1 MTPTACWTIGPD
13 ETWHMDDM
21 AIDCGSGAHVGFMVF
36 AVVCIVAYPIGIPLF
51 FLFLLYRNEKESN
64 AVHPEENT
72 DTETEMETKT
82 KTKTKTK
89 TSSAYDFLKKDY
101 KPEFYYY
108 ECVTL
113 CEKLLL
119 TGLLVF
125 IDQGSIFQCFAG
137 QCIACAFLA
146 MQLKF
151 WPYADHTDNVLKVRR
166 ACTYSVSGFQWHV

>member
-1 MTPTACWTIGPD
+1 MNGFTAGGCSKQT
-13 ETWHMDDM
+13 
-21 AIDCGSGAHVGFMVF
+21 
-36 AVVCIVAYPIGIPLF
+36 
-51 FLFLLYRNEKESN
+51 K
-64 AVHPEENT
+64 
-72 DTETEMETKT
+72 TETKTET

-89 TSSAYDFLKKDY
+89 TSSEYDFLKKDY
-101 KPEFYYY
+101 KPEFYYF

-146 MQLKF
+146 VQLKF
-151 WPYADHTDNVLKVRR
+151 WPYAEHFDNVLKARR